1 VVVVCGVM
9 SRNPP
14 CPGINSIA
22 KFVETNLPTTTIVEE
37 SSGIE
42 GLTDATSRFVV
53 NGTTLAGSMD
63 DNVFIDC
70 EGKYAFIDG
79 CNVLHKLVTIDK
91 ICFSKSV
98 PILRENTERFISF
111 LRSNGIIPCVV
122 FDGYRS
128 SDETVEKLQS
138 RRKQKILEG
147 KRGIPYAINTTFN
160 DILLEL
166 GVCTFTSHDCDA
178 DDVIAAFINEYP
190 DSYLFSADNDYL
202 MYDYENKPQIIY
214 NFYFN
219 YRERNYKFFKNDRP
233 FLIDQKQEES
243 DQSEIRIINK
253 DLIRDSGGN
262 LIEIKVHDDI
272 DPIEFANDKK
282 ICQRSACECILKKHK
297 DWRMGQSYIG
307 VKLMG
312 NNRKNT
318 LKLRQAIYWK
328 IFGEEREGVT
338 VKESYFDWDFEKDD
352 LVFFESDVSP
362 DKEFLEDLINNPKK
376 CLDICFP
383 VEYIADMEDKFK
395 KKFGE
400 NDYYRFFLSEMY
412 SIYSSVYYYHTIVS
426 RNSFPDVIF
435 NAFNRIK
442 NCSECNI
449 PRTFN
454 ILSRPSDDDFVYTC
468 FDCKKKERGV
478 CKNWKNGYCSRSNCM
493 FYHDP
498 NINFNRICFHYKKGK
513 CYSGDK
519 CMYSHKKFER
529 KGGKKGKY

>member
-1 VVVVCGVM
+1 M
-9 SRNPP
+9 SRKPP

-22 KFVETNLPTTTIVEE
+22 SFFEKKAPTAKNVEE

-214 NFYFN
+214 NFYFTN
-219 YRERNYKFFKNDRP
+219 YSMRY
-233 FLIDQKQEES
+233 
-243 DQSEIRIINK
+243 IR
-253 DLIRDSGGN
+253 
-262 LIEIKVHDDI
+262 
-272 DPIEFANDKK
+272 
-282 ICQRSACECILKKHK
+282 
-297 DWRMGQSYIG
+297 W
-307 VKLMG
+307 
-312 NNRKNT
+312 
-318 LKLRQAIYWK
+318 
-328 IFGEEREGVT
+328 
-338 VKESYFDWDFEKDD
+338 
-352 LVFFESDVSP
+352 
-362 DKEFLEDLINNPKK
+362 
-376 CLDICFP
+376 
-383 VEYIADMEDKFK
+383 
-395 KKFGE
+395 
-400 NDYYRFFLSEMY
+400 
-412 SIYSSVYYYHTIVS
+412 
-426 RNSFPDVIF
+426 
-435 NAFNRIK
+435 
-442 NCSECNI
+442 
-449 PRTFN
+449 
-454 ILSRPSDDDFVYTC
+454 
-468 FDCKKKERGV
+468 
-478 CKNWKNGYCSRSNCM
+478 
-493 FYHDP
+493 
-498 NINFNRICFHYKKGK
+498 
-513 CYSGDK
+513 
-519 CMYSHKKFER
+519 
-529 KGGKKGKY
+529 

>member
-1 VVVVCGVM
+1 M
-9 SRNPP
+9 SRKPP

-22 KFVETNLPTTTIVEE
+22 KFVEKKAPTATNVEE
-37 SSGIE
+37 SFGVEDLSNATI
-42 GLTDATSRFVV
+42 GLVV
-53 NGTTLAGSMD
+53 NDTTLASSIFND
-63 DNVFIDC
+63 S

-79 CNVLHKLVTIDK
+79 CNVLHKLIKIDR

-111 LRSNGIIPCVV
+111 LRNKGIIPCVV

-128 SDETVEKLQS
+128 SVETVEKLQS

-190 DSYLFSADNDYL
+190 GSYLFSADNDYL
-202 MYDYENKPQIIY
+202 MYNYENKPKIIY

-219 YRERNYKFFKNDRP
+219 YKEKNYKFFESDRP
-233 FLIDQKQEES
+233 FLIDQEDEEQGKSECES
-243 DQSEIRIINK
+243 DLSEVRIINK
-253 DLIRDSGGN
+253 DLIRDSEGN
-262 LIEIKVHDDI
+262 LIEVLVYDNI
-272 DPIEFANDKK
+272 DPIEFAKDKR
-282 ICQRSACECILKKHK
+282 ICQRSSCECILRKQR

-328 IFGEEREGVT
+328 IFGEEREGIT

-362 DKEFLEDLINNPKK
+362 DEEFLEDLINDPQK
-376 CLDICFP
+376 CFDICFP
-383 VEYIADMEDKFK
+383 EEYIADMEDKFK

-400 NDYYRFFLSEMY
+400 DEYYRFFLSEMY
-412 SIYSSVYYYHTIVS
+412 SLYSSVYYYHTIVS

-435 NAFNRIK
+435 NAFNRVK
-442 NCSECNI
+442 NCSKCNN

-454 ILSRPSDDDFVYTC
+454 ILYPQSDDDFVYTC
-468 FDCKKKERGV
+468 FDCKKRARGV

-498 NINFNRICFHYKKGK
+498 NINFNKQCYHYQKGK
-513 CYSGDK
+513 C
-519 CMYSHKKFER
+519 F
-529 KGGKKGKY
+529 GGKKCMFIHDKSYKKK